1 LADTIRIVRGELTV
15 HSALE
20 EKRLDVVG
28 RRALSSPADSACGL
42 RQGRHEPAEQHRRR
56 RPDANSSAVSRC
68 ELQKQERHG
77 NGDGS
82 EHHRARENIAEIARH
97 RTLASS
103 AMAFTMKLGA
113 LPI

>member
-42 RQGRHEPAEQHRRR
+42 QQGRHEPADSIVAAAPMR
-56 RPDANSSAVSRC
+56 A
-68 ELQKQERHG
+68 LQPYPG
-77 NGDGS
+77 
-82 EHHRARENIAEIARH
+82 
-97 RTLASS
+97 ASYRNRNVTATEMGPS
-103 AMAFTMKLGA
+103 TTA
-113 LPI
+113 L